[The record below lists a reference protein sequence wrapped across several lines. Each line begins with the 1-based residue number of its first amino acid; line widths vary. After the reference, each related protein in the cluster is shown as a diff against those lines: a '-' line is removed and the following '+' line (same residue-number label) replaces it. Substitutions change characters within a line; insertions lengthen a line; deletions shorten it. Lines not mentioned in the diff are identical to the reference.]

1 MSYSTFLIDL
11 DHTLFDTDA
20 SEVAA
25 FGEAMMAA
33 GIADADRYLRDY
45 QRINLEL
52 WAQVEQGD
60 LATDSVRT
68 LRFERLVSEFSIAAD
83 PLQLADEFVT
93 ALGTNGDLYDGA
105 REVLE
110 TLSQKASLAMVTNG
124 LGEVQRVR
132 IERLG
137 LDAFFDAI
145 VISAEVGAAKPGKEI
160 FEITFD
166 ALGRPERGSAV
177 MVGDNLSSDI
187 QGGIAFGIA
196 TCWYNP
202 QRRSA
207 AGNADITHEIREL
220 DELLSLVAF

>member
-1 MSYSTFLIDL
+1 MRYSTFLIDL

-25 FGEAMMAA
+25 FDETMRAA
-33 GIADADRYLRDY
+33 GIAEPDRYLEDY
-45 QRINLEL
+45 QRINLAL
-52 WAQVEQGD
+52 WAEVERGER
-60 LATDSVRT
+60 ATSEVRT
-68 LRFERLVSEFSIAAD
+68 LRLERLVSEFSIPAD
-83 PLQLADEFVT
+83 PLQLADDFVA

-110 TLSQKASLAMVTNG
+110 ELSENASLAMVTNG

-137 LDAFFDAI
+137 LDDFFDAI

-166 ALGRPERGSAV
+166 ALGSPELDTAV

-187 QGGIAFGIA
+187 EGGIGYGIA

-202 QRRSA
+202 KQLSRTSD
-207 AGNADITHEIREL
+207 ADIAHEIRDL
-220 DELLSLVAF
+220 SELLPLVVL